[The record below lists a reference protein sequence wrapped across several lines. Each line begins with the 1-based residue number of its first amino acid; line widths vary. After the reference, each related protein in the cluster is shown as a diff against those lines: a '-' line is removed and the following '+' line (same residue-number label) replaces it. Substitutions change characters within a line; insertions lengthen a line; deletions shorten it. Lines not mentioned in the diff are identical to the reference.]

1 MYHRGVSMKSKKAL
15 NQSNIGPTPEA
26 LSKGEFV
33 GEDASTAVG
42 HVRFRRV
49 DSTEL
54 DRLLFAGKIS
64 PHHHQIGEEFLAILH
79 RAKMIGV
86 GGSRIE
92 SGGVHGGERNISER
106 QARAYAEA
114 GRIIQFVKNQGGNKT
129 KDMILGVLLEDH
141 PVTSV
146 GGMVC
151 LLKAL
156 NIVGEVFADRYG
168 WNPLPNLGTKKGP
181 TPERVRPD

>member
-1 MYHRGVSMKSKKAL
+1 MKNKKQS

-26 LSKGEFV
+26 LHQGEFV
-33 GEDASTAVG
+33 VEDASTAAG

-49 DSTEL
+49 DNTEL
-54 DRLLFAGKIS
+54 DRLLLARKIP

-86 GGSRIE
+86 GGSRLDN
-92 SGGVHGGERNISER
+92 GGVHGGERNISER

-114 GRIIQFVKNQGGNKT
+114 GRIIKFVKDKGGDKI
-129 KDMILGVLLEDH
+129 KDMILGVLLEDRS
-141 PVTSV
+141 VTSRNCV
-146 GGMVC
+146 IR

-156 NIVGEVFADRYG
+156 DIVGEFFADRYG
-168 WNPLPNLGTKKGP
+168 WNPLPNLGTKKSL
-181 TPERVRPD
+181 TPERVRLD